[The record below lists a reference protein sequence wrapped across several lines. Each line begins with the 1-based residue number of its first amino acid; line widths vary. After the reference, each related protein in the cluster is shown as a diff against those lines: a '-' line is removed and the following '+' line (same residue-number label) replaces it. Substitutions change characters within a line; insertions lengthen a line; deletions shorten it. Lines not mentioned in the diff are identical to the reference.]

1 MEGSGLQEQ
10 LDALARRID
19 VLERRIRIQRLA
31 AAVAFVAAAG
41 GIALAQGDNAGAAA
55 AEVRASRIA
64 LVGREGRTLAAL
76 EPAAGGG
83 ARLAF
88 FGAGDATPMTLQVG
102 ADGAPSL
109 RLADGAGFERI
120 GLRVAGDEARVSVR
134 GRGKTEVT
142 LANDGIAPRVAIS
155 DAQGADRVWLAVRLG
170 SPVMQ
175 FLDPRGIA
183 RTGLTTFNDDSGLAV
198 ISDTDRSRPGLVL
211 LGKDRSVVWSAP

>member
-1 MEGSGLQEQ
+1 LQHQ
-10 LDALARRID
+10 LDVLVRRID
-19 VLERRIRIQRLA
+19 ALERRIRIQRA
-31 AAVAFVAAAG
+31 AAAAAFLVAAAG
-41 GIALAQGDNAGAAA
+41 GLAWAQGVTSAAGAP
-55 AEVRASRIA
+55 EVRASRIV
-64 LVGREGRTLAAL
+64 LVREGRTLAAL

-88 FGAGDATPMTLQVG
+88 FGAGDGPRMVLQVG

-109 RLADGAGFERI
+109 RLDGSAGDERI
-120 GLRVAGDEARVSVR
+120 GLRVTGDEARLSVR

-142 LANDGIAPRVAIS
+142 LANDGIAPRLAIS

-175 FLDPRGIA
+175 VLDPRGVA

-198 ISDTDRSRPGLVL
+198 ISGTDRSRPGLVL